1 MNQNRHNIEEH
12 LLLDY
17 LLGRAPVPEKEY
29 VERWLNEDAEH
40 RKYLDQLEALWAETG
55 KLTPIPLA
63 VDVDAAWKR
72 VSSRTA
78 SNGRVILMRTLF
90 SAAALVILSLGIWFL
105 YRIVNPP
112 VKQVELATTNRVITD
127 TLPDGSAITLN
138 KNSSITYSA
147 SRRSPY
153 REVKLHGEAVFN
165 VTRDED
171 QPFLISA
178 GKAFVKVLGTR
189 FHVSARPGATVVV
202 SVTEGTVQFFTVNSP
217 PGDTISILLGAGD
230 RAVLEPGSERPE
242 MDNKGNPE
250 ELYWFDRSF
259 MFNDTSLE
267 DVFKLLR
274 DHFGTEIR
282 VTEQTILKC
291 RLTSTFVNEPP
302 DMILKIIAE
311 TFGLSL
317 TMEQQIYVLSG
328 KGCEGKTI

>member
-1 MNQNRHNIEEH
+1 MNQNRQNIEEH

-17 LLGRAPVPEKEY
+17 LLGRAPAPEKEY

-55 KLTPIPLA
+55 RLTPVPLA
-63 VDVDAAWKR
+63 VDVDAAWNK
-72 VSSRTA
+72 VFSRTT
-78 SNGRVILMRTLF
+78 SNSRVILIRTFL
-90 SAAALVILSLGIWFL
+90 SAAAVVILGLGIWFL
-105 YRIVNPP
+105 YRLMNPP
-112 VKQVELATTNRVITD
+112 LQQVELATTDRVIAD

-147 SRRSPY
+147 STRSPY

-178 GKAFVKVLGTR
+178 GQAFVKVLGTR
-189 FHVSARPGATVVV
+189 FHVSARPGATMVV
-202 SVTEGTVQFFTVNSP
+202 SVTEGTVQFFTVKSSS
-217 PGDTISILLGAGD
+217 GDTISILLGPGD

-242 MDNKGNPE
+242 MGKKGNPE

-259 MFNDTSLE
+259 EFNDTSLE

-282 VTEQTILKC
+282 VTEKTILKC

-302 DMILKIIAE
+302 EMILKIIAE
-311 TFGLSL
+311 TFGLNL
-317 TMEQQIYVLSG
+317 NFEQQNYVLSG
-328 KGCEGKTI
+328 KGCEGKAN